1 MRTFVLFFVA
11 ALLLSNATQATQPYS
26 EQFSAK
32 FKAAIDNAMS
42 QPTADGRTRLLTEAM
57 RGGTDNEVFFVFP
70 LLFPRRVIDAAQN
83 AHVCAAEISS
93 SINNG
98 KAYLAAAPAERE
110 DFPHAQAKKIR
121 SDTDH
126 LITCLDQYYAN
137 GQLQLPSQ
145 SSN

>member
-1 MRTFVLFFVA
+1 MLVFMV
-11 ALLLSNATQATQPYS
+11 ALLLSTAAQATQRYS

-32 FKAAIDNAMS
+32 FKAAVDNAMS
-42 QPTADGRTRLLTEAM
+42 QPTADGRTRLLKEAM
-57 RGGTDNEVFFVFP
+57 RGGTDSEVFFVFP

-83 AHVCAAEISS
+83 AHVCVAEISS

-98 KAYLAAAPAERE
+98 KAYLATAPAEQE
-110 DFPHAQAKKIR
+110 NFSHAQAKKIR

-126 LITCLDQYYAN
+126 LIMCLDQYYAN
-137 GQLQLPSQ
+137 GQLRLPSQ

>member
-1 MRTFVLFFVA
+1 MRTFMLFFMA
-11 ALLLSNATQATQPYS
+11 ALLLCTAAQATQPYS

-32 FKAAIDNAMS
+32 FKAAVDNAMS

-57 RGGTDNEVFFVFP
+57 RGGTDSEVFFVFP

-83 AHVCAAEISS
+83 THVCVVEISS

-98 KAYLAAAPAERE
+98 KAYLATAPAEQE
-110 DFPHAQAKKIR
+110 DFPRAQAKKIR
-121 SDTDH
+121 SDTDR
-126 LITCLDQYYAN
+126 LIMCLDQYYAN
-137 GQLQLPSQ
+137 GQLRIPSQ